1 MSKDQDTDTG
11 VVPIKAAQAMQHDS
25 VATTDAVD
33 TPQPPKVAPIEKKA
47 PSVEDLFNNTFS
59 TCGVNMMFTL
69 GLADQKFRDGSTKT
83 LSKWNAAGVEYNLY
97 NPFRK
102 GGRAKDSEVEV
113 PSGILRQA
121 LSSCMNAVSLMNSSS
136 ILYLGKPKEV
146 YSALTTA
153 IDRVAEVCTSS
164 LKISPNLVL
173 GVFSEEDGS
182 VDEEAKLKFSDVIR
196 VTSWLSMDWR
206 DEMAAETP
214 VMSHEA
220 MVNFYVNVGA
230 LYDSTDKLKMIRQ
243 YESILRL
250 MAEKQCSPN
259 TSILFAINLSAEDL
273 IDAEIRE
280 LLGVLLE
287 EEGEGFELFTRQSML
302 DSFNQFDFMPK
313 SKKGVLE
320 DLLNP
325 RSPSGD
331 MLLVKVLNP
340 VPVAD

>member
-1 MSKDQDTDTG
+1 MSKEQDNDTG
-11 VVPIKAAQAMQHDS
+11 VVPIKAAQAMQHDA
-25 VATTDAVD
+25 VATSEVTD
-33 TPQPPKVAPIEKKA
+33 TPQPPKAAPVEKKA
-47 PSVEDLFNNTFS
+47 TSVEDLFNNTFS

-69 GLADQKFRDGSTKT
+69 GMADPKFRDGSTKT
-83 LSKWNAAGVEYNLY
+83 LSKWSAAGVDYNLY

-102 GGRAKDSEVEV
+102 GGRAKDSDTEV
-113 PSGILRQA
+113 PAGILRQA
-121 LSSCMNAVSLMNSSS
+121 LSSCMKSVSLMNNSS

-146 YSALTTA
+146 FSALTSA
-153 IDRVAEVCTSS
+153 LDRVAEVCTSS
-164 LKISPNLVL
+164 LKLSPNLVL
-173 GVFSEEDGS
+173 GAFTDEDGT
-182 VDEEAKLKFSDVIR
+182 VDEEAQLKFSDVIR

-206 DEMAAETP
+206 DELAAETP

-230 LYDSTDKLKMIRQ
+230 LYDSSDKLKMIRQ

-259 TSILFAINLSAEDL
+259 TSILFAVNLSAEDL
-273 IDAEIRE
+273 IDAEVRE

-287 EEGEGFELFTRQSML
+287 EEGEGFELFTKQSML

-325 RSPSGD
+325 RAPAGD
-331 MLLVKVLNP
+331 ILLVKVLNP